1 MRLILEII
9 PAMLK
14 LRQFPIDERF
24 GFGVGDVAIF
34 VRVDEVFDSFIQKLE
49 QKQEAELMIMICRMS
64 H

>member
-1 MRLILEII
+1 
-9 PAMLK
+9 MLK